1 MTKSPAELITDKG
14 VSPIAEATK
23 AQPVTVRMWRYRNQI
38 PRSVWPELVRAFPDL
53 TLEKLVKLE
62 ANAKAAAERAA

>member
-14 VSPIAEATK
+14 VNPIAEATN

-38 PRSVWPELVRAFPDL
+38 PRSVWPELVRAFPEL
-53 TLEKLVKLE
+53 TLDALMKLE
-62 ANAKAAAERAA
+62 ANGGRAAA